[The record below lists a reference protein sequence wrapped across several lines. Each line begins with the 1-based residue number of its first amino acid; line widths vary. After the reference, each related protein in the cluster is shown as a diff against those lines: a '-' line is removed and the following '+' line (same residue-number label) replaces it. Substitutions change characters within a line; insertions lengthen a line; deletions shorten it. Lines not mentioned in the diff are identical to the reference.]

1 MQQKNTNSKSYDAK
15 KTSNAGSQLDKDEE
29 DLENFHTDEE
39 PENFESQKEDMKAYL
54 NKLNGRI
61 DTLVGA
67 LKEADSMIAKQT
79 DQKNIMEQ
87 IKERKNN
94 STTQGEQQSIAQF
107 FKD

>member
-1 MQQKNTNSKSYDAK
+1 MMQKNTNSKSYDLK
-15 KTSNAGSQLDKDEE
+15 KQSNNGSQQDKEDEGLE
-29 DLENFHTDEE
+29 DFHTDEE

-67 LKEADSMIAKQT
+67 LKDADSMIAKQT

-94 STTQGEQQSIAQF
+94 STR
-107 FKD
+107 

>member
-1 MQQKNTNSKSYDAK
+1 
-15 KTSNAGSQLDKDEE
+15 
-29 DLENFHTDEE
+29 
-39 PENFESQKEDMKAYL
+39 MKAYL

-67 LKEADSMIAKQT
+67 LKDADSMIAKQT

-94 STTQGEQQSIAQF
+94 STR
-107 FKD
+107 